1 MFAKTEF
8 QVGAAAVALGVF
20 LLVIG
25 IPYGVS
31 SPSNIPKIVL
41 SPLFWPQILAGA
53 LILLGIGLLI
63 SAPGAPVSE
72 DERTIFAVG
81 GGVKRLIVMAVV
93 MVAYFFL
100 IPVLGMVW
108 ASVIVF
114 AITAF
119 LVKTRH
125 PWPALAAAVV
135 VPLILYA
142 FFAHVAGVAVPQGDI
157 VRLP

>member
-1 MFAKTEF
+1 MLAKTEF
-8 QVGAAAVALGVF
+8 QVGAASIALGVF

-31 SPSNIPKIVL
+31 SPSNIQKIVL
-41 SPLFWPQILAGA
+41 SPLFWPQVLSGA

-63 SAPGAPVSE
+63 SARGAPVSE
-72 DERTIFAVG
+72 DERTIFDMK
-81 GGVKRLIVMAVV
+81 GGVARLAIVAVTMIV
-93 MVAYFFL
+93 YYLL

-108 ASVIVF
+108 ASMVVF
-114 AITAF
+114 AVVAF

-125 PWPALAAAVV
+125 PWAALAAAVV

-142 FFAHVAGVAVPQGDI
+142 FFAHVAGVAVPQGDL